1 MQLFVGGGNAIFFLL
16 TVLFT
21 GFLALVALV
30 AWKRKNQST
39 LRAAIGVGAVVLG
52 VYSALLIS
60 AALAS
65 RERVL
70 AAGEVKWF
78 CGFYLD
84 CHLGVSVAKVESAKT
99 IAGTRST
106 VTAHDLFMIVT
117 LELHN
122 SARNPNLDMT
132 LFKPTAFIV
141 DAGRNRYQRNA
152 AAEQA
157 ITGVGRFEPPLEER
171 MKVGHSPVQ
180 ATLVFDVPADAK
192 SPKLSLDEG
201 FFLDRLIELVL
212 VNDDNSLFHKPTFL
226 ALSDEDARPSR
237 DQEQS
242 TRILRVRLASR

>member
-21 GFLALVALV
+21 GFLAFVALI
-30 AWKRKNQST
+30 AWKRKNRST
-39 LRAAIGVGAVVLG
+39 LRAAVGVGVVVLG
-52 VYSALLIS
+52 VYSAILFS

-84 CHLGVSVAKVESAKT
+84 CHLGVSVSKVESAKT
-99 IAGTRST
+99 IAGTNST
-106 VTAHDLFMIVT
+106 VTARDLFMIVT

-122 SARNPNLDMT
+122 SARNPNLDLT

-141 DAGRNRYQRNA
+141 DAGRNRYRRNA
-152 AAEQA
+152 AAERA
-157 ITGVGRFEPPLEER
+157 ITGTGRFESPLKER
-171 MKVGHSPVQ
+171 TKVGHTPVH

-192 SPKLSLDEG
+192 NPRLNLDEG

-212 VNDDNSLFHKPTFL
+212 VNDDNSLFHKPTVL
-226 ALSDEDARPSR
+226 ALSEADGRPSR